1 LVNDIVL
8 NEKNPEGPSVV
19 MDLGLSPH
27 CAQVLTI
34 SVKIIS
40 NISHR
45 NKRDILEKI
54 RYGNFFI

>member
-1 LVNDIVL
+1 M

-19 MDLGLSPH
+19 MDIGLSPH
-27 CAQVLTI
+27 YAQVPTI
-34 SVKIIS
+34 SVKTIS

-54 RYGNFFI
+54 RYGNFSI